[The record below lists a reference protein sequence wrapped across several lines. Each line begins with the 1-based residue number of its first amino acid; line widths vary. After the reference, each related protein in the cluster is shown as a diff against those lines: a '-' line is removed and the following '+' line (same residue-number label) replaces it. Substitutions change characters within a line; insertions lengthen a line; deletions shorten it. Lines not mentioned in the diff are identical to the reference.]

1 MIVELLSSVLSCVQ
15 CTLKRLLASWG
26 RFKGNKMSFETKGFL
41 SPEMSS
47 FRTAVRGQLPTKPWF
62 ELADDLNKLGLDML
76 NGHQTPLNDDQRL
89 LISAFFVRTH
99 KSFQAALILAELGLT
114 DDGNAVLRTAVEG
127 TIAIYAL
134 AADPKF
140 IVTLVGAH
148 QLNQRKL
155 ARVALDN
162 PDYRTSYSP
171 EQIAQME
178 ETVKEV
184 DALSANPATKPVEI
198 NWAAV
203 AEKHCHDLYQLL
215 YRLLS
220 TNSTHT
226 NIDTANNQFE
236 IDSGGQI
243 VGLKARPDHEG
254 LVEMLKSACLIFLWA
269 AEPFLRAFPKDG
281 FNERVQA
288 GLGRVNKLL

>member
-1 MIVELLSSVLSCVQ
+1 
-15 CTLKRLLASWG
+15 
-26 RFKGNKMSFETKGFL
+26 MSFETKGFL
-41 SPEMSS
+41 SPEMGS
-47 FRTAVRGQLPTKPWF
+47 FRAAVRGQPPTKPWF
-62 ELADDLNKLGLDML
+62 ELADDINKLGLDML
-76 NGHQTPLNDDQRL
+76 NGHQTPLDDNPRL
-89 LISAFFVRTH
+89 LIAAFFVRTH
-99 KSFQAALILAELGLT
+99 KSFQATLILAEQGLP

-127 TIAIYAL
+127 AIALHAL
-134 AADPKF
+134 AADPNF
-140 IVTLVGAH
+140 VAALIGAH

-155 ARVALDN
+155 AGVALN
-162 PDYRTSYSP
+162 NADYRTFYSP
-171 EQIAQME
+171 EQIAKME
-178 ETVKEV
+178 ATVKEV
-184 DALSANPATKPVEI
+184 DALNANPTTKLAKI
-198 NWAAV
+198 NWEDV
-203 AEKHCHDLYQLL
+203 AQKHCPDLYQLL

-243 VGLKARPDHEG
+243 IGLKTRPDSEQ

-288 GLGRVNKLL
+288 GIGRVNELL